1 VAELLFGEASPSGKL
16 PVTFYRNEALEEL
29 PAFTDYSMRGRTYKN
44 YTGEPLY
51 PFGYGLSYADISL
64 GGLRADR
71 TRAVVSAAN
80 HSAFSAEEVVE
91 VYVRDMGSPDAPVN
105 PVLGGFAR
113 VRLEA
118 GETEELAIPLDPR
131 AFTVVGDDGGRRP
144 GIGPWFVYA
153 GFGQPDPITE
163 KLTGR
168 SCLRT
173 EIVPQAD

>member
-1 VAELLFGEASPSGKL
+1 
-16 PVTFYRNEALEEL
+16 
-29 PAFTDYSMRGRTYKN
+29 MRGRTYKN

-71 TRAVVSAAN
+71 ARAVVSAVN
-80 HSAFSAEEVVE
+80 HSASAAEEVVE

-105 PVLGGFAR
+105 PVLGGFSR

-118 GETEELAIPLDPR
+118 GKTEELAIPLDPR
-131 AFTVVGDDGGRRP
+131 AFTVVGDDGCRRP

-173 EIVPQAD
+173 EIVP